1 MEYSKIIAV
10 TGFSELFELIISKAD
25 GAILKSM
32 KDKTSKFI
40 SSRVNQFTQ
49 LTTIEIYTANENA
62 NLVDIFAAMQNS
74 KEALPD
80 VKNNAALRSYF
91 EKVYPAM
98 DFERVYAS
106 DMKKIV
112 KWFEQLTANNVDIKL
127 EEVVEEIP
135 EPATTT
141 AVVVE
146 EVVEVK
152 KKTKE
157 TKTDD
162 AEEVPQKTTRKKKA
176 D

>member
-32 KDKTSKFI
+32 KDKTSQFI

-49 LTTIEIYTANENA
+49 LTTIEIYTDNENV
-62 NLVDIFAAMQNS
+62 NLVDIFVEMQNS
-74 KEALPD
+74 KEGLPD
-80 VKNNAALRSYF
+80 VKNNAALKSYF

-127 EEVVEEIP
+127 EEVAEEIT
-135 EPATTT
+135 EAETNTDLV
-141 AVVVE
+141 AE
-146 EVVEVK
+146 EVVEEK
-152 KKTKE
+152 KKSKAKE
-157 TKTDD
+157 MDD
-162 AEEVPQKTTRKKKA
+162 SEEAPKKITRKKKA